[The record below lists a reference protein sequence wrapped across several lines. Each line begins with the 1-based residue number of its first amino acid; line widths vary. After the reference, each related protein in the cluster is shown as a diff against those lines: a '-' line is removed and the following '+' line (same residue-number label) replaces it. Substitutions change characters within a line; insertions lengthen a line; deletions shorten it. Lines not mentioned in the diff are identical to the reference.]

1 MYREASS
8 TLLFGLVQQDIDL
21 PNPFENKRLLKSLPE
36 DKSGSDFY
44 LKPEDDLKLYGAI
57 GNAGCVNL

>member
-1 MYREASS
+1 
-8 TLLFGLVQQDIDL
+8 LFGLVQQDIDL